1 MQNLSCYYDLKWMF
15 SSIEIINCDG
25 LSQFYFEQPNWLWGI
40 SLRTMIIPY
49 FILRACEYVKR
60 GIANF
65 YQFSRVT
72 DVQEGK

>member
-1 MQNLSCYYDLKWMF
+1 MY
-15 SSIEIINCDG
+15 I
-25 LSQFYFEQPNWLWGI
+25 
-40 SLRTMIIPY
+40 
-49 FILRACEYVKR
+49 FILRTCEYVKR